1 MSCIGIWHVFFDKIK
16 HYIKKKKKKKFQVTE
31 AEKDFR
37 SILHSQEEEGNCLK
51 DGGAHAEE

>member
-1 MSCIGIWHVFFDKIK
+1 MSCIWIWHVFFDKIK
-16 HYIKKKKKKKFQVTE
+16 HNKKKIQVTE

>member
-1 MSCIGIWHVFFDKIK
+1 MSCIWIWHVFFDKIK
-16 HYIKKKKKKKFQVTE
+16 HYIKKKKKFQVTE

>member
-16 HYIKKKKKKKFQVTE
+16 HYKKKKKKKIQVTE